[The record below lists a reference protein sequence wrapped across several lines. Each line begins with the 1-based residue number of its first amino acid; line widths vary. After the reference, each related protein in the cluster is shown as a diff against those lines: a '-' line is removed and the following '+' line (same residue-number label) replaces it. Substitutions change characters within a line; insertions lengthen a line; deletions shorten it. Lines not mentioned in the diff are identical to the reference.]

1 MGAAVRSRIPSFY
14 QEMSEVCVVI
24 FMFMS
29 DQQIRDVLIRKT
41 ELCQFQTGSVA
52 AVYQEILI
60 LVTELAADPLTARFI
75 SAYGCPEYHK
85 YDKELMF
92 YERRIELINEIEKV
106 SDSEVPPEKQGTTGN
121 N

>member
-60 LVTELAADPLTARFI
+60 LVLHECGRIPAFRIYARCSGSDGNDPESFR
-75 SAYGCPEYHK
+75 H
-85 YDKELMF
+85 
-92 YERRIELINEIEKV
+92 R
-106 SDSEVPPEKQGTTGN
+106 
-121 N
+121 